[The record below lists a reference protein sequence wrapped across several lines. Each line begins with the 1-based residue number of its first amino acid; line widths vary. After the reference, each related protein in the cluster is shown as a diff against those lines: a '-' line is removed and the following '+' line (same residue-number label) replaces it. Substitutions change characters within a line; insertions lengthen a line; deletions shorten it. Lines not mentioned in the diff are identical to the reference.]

1 MVPYLLFVQHL
12 QGMTV
17 KKLFLQP
24 PAKNVQVQL
33 PGELIDKIE
42 THYIILNTAQMN
54 FA

>member
-17 KKLFLQP
+17 KTLFLQP
-24 PAKNVQVQL
+24 PAKNAQFQL
-33 PGELIDKIE
+33 PGELIDRIE
-42 THYIILNTAQMN
+42 THYITLNTAQIN